1 MSKRERLVFTGI
13 TETKGKV
20 VRVDYQGRVRRLVF
34 EVPMDLTEI
43 SLGDSINVNGA
54 CLTVVEKKGQMISVD
69 LSPETL
75 QRTNLSEVKE
85 GEEVNLERALRLMD
99 RLGGHMV
106 TGHIDGIGTIIEK
119 RREGDFLQIRV
130 QAPRPLMRYIVQKGS
145 IAIDGISLT
154 VNERVEDEIQI
165 ILIPFTLQKTTLPE
179 KKVGDRVNL
188 EVDILG
194 KYVESLLKREDDDHK
209 GLERDFLR
217 EHGFLKE

>member
-1 MSKRERLVFTGI
+1 MFTGI

-54 CLTVVEKKGQMISVD
+54 CLTVVEKKGEQISVD
-69 LSPETL
+69 LSLETL

-85 GEEVNLERALRLMD
+85 GEEVNVERALRLMD

-106 TGHIDGIGTIIEK
+106 TGHIDGIGTIIGK
-119 RREGDFLQIRV
+119 RREGDFVQIRV
-130 QAPRPLMRYIVQKGS
+130 QAPRSLMRYIVQKGS

-154 VNERVEDEIQI
+154 VNEWVEDEIQI
-165 ILIPFTLQKTTLPE
+165 TLIPFTLQKTTLLE

-194 KYVESLLKREDDDHK
+194 KYVESLLKRKDVDHR
-209 GLERDFLR
+209 GLERNFLKD
-217 EHGFLKE
+217 HGFLKE